1 MFAGQVALLTYQAG
15 TYFATGQV
23 PRALG
28 NAHPIVCPY
37 DTTAVMA
44 YYVDAPRRAL
54 IDTGGAEHP
63 HGAIREGLRALGRD
77 LADVATIVNTHGHWD
92 HTADNTALVRATGA
106 PLCAHSWDATRLA
119 NPTLATEDEPALPVP
134 PSKADRGLQDGSAL
148 SLGELEFQVI
158 HTPGHTPGSICL
170 YERTA
175 GVIFTGDTLYRTGV
189 GRTNFPGGD
198 PNALNKSLR
207 RLAELPDNTRVYPG
221 HGLSTTIGRERWLL
235 DLAG

>member
-1 MFAGQVALLTYQAG
+1 MLLSGRGSLAPLLDGLTERPSG
-15 TYFATGQV
+15 LSSCSPPV
-23 PRALG
+23 
-28 NAHPIVCPY
+28 
-37 DTTAVMA
+37 TAVTRRFLVELDAQQLKLA
-44 YYVDAPRRAL
+44 Y
-54 IDTGGAEHP
+54 
-63 HGAIREGLRALGRD
+63 
-77 LADVATIVNTHGHWD
+77 IVNTHGHWD
-92 HTADNTALVRATGA
+92 HIADNMTLVKATGA

-134 PSKADRGLQDGSAL
+134 PSKADRGLQDGTSL
-148 SLGELEFQVI
+148 ELGELEFQVI

-170 YERTA
+170 YESTA
-175 GVIFTGDTLYRTGV
+175 GVVFTGDTLYRTGV

>member
-1 MFAGQVALLTYQAG
+1 M
-15 TYFATGQV
+15 
-23 PRALG
+23 
-28 NAHPIVCPY
+28 
-37 DTTAVMA
+37 
-44 YYVDAPRRAL
+44 DAPLGSTRRYL
-54 IDTGGAEHP
+54 AELDSHQL
-63 HGAIREGLRALGRD
+63 ELLY
-77 LADVATIVNTHGHWD
+77 IVNTHGHWD
-92 HTADNTALVRATGA
+92 HIADNVALVKATGA

-134 PSKADRGLQDGSAL
+134 PSKADRALQDGISL
-148 SLGELEFQVI
+148 ELGELEFQVI

-170 YERTA
+170 YESTA

-235 DLAG
+235 DLASG